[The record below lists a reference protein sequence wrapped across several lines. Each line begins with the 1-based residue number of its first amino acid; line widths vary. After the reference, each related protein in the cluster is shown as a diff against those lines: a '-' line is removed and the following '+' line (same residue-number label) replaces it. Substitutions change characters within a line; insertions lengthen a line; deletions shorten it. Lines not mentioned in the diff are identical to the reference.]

1 MSALRCVLE
10 LQWSFV
16 HSVHYMNTTER
27 EDDHTLGVLRAVSEE
42 SNLSQRRL
50 ARHLN
55 VALGLAN
62 SYLMRCVRKGWV
74 KVHQVPGNRYL
85 YYLTPRGFAEK
96 GRLTARYLSKS
107 MSFYRQAGQSCLEA
121 LQACA
126 DNQWKRIALV
136 GRSDLTEI
144 AVIRKRECDVQIIG
158 IVDSHSNDRQYLGHP
173 VYTSAGEVP
182 RCQAW
187 IVTDLQDP
195 VASWKSLCAEVD
207 EDRVIVPGIIDWRP
221 LTESASQQVNRNEC

>member
-1 MSALRCVLE
+1 
-10 LQWSFV
+10 
-16 HSVHYMNTTER
+16 MNATER

-62 SYLMRCVRKGWV
+62 SYLKRCVRKGWV

-107 MSFYRQAGQSCLEA
+107 MSFYRQAGQSCVEA
-121 LQACA
+121 LQLCV
-126 DNQWKRIALV
+126 DNGWKRIALV

-144 AVIRKRECDVQIIG
+144 AVIRKRECDVQIVG
-158 IVDSHSNDRQYLGHP
+158 IVDSKSNERKYLGHP
-173 VYTSAGEVP
+173 IYASVREVP

-187 IVTDLQDP
+187 IVTDLHDP
-195 VASWKSLCAEVD
+195 VETWKSLCNEVD
-207 EDRVIVPGIIDWRP
+207 EARVVVPDILEWRP
-221 LTESASQQVNRNEC
+221 ATDASHPVHQK